1 MHQSTSIRQIDGD
14 RPLMTAACGDGVRDL
29 STQCLQT
36 FRNTQG
42 AHGQQSAKS
51 TPHAHKHGTETA
63 HVNAGL
69 RNLLPTL
76 LLRQMGRLRELAA
89 ELRRNVGTLLGHVV
103 LPRVLDLI
111 VWHERHATEERLL
124 KMNRHGVRSGIGF
137 PFVLSKIG

>member
-1 MHQSTSIRQIDGD
+1 
-14 RPLMTAACGDGVRDL
+14 
-29 STQCLQT
+29 
-36 FRNTQG
+36 
-42 AHGQQSAKS
+42 
-51 TPHAHKHGTETA
+51 
-63 HVNAGL
+63 
-69 RNLLPTL
+69 
-76 LLRQMGRLRELAA
+76 MGRLRELAA